1 MPRRAA
7 MSRIS
12 DDYPGPGSY
21 EITPSRSI
29 TTLPSPR
36 KGSPRR
42 RSISPRPGS
51 APMVRRSAS
60 SPRLDPSPRA
70 FAERYVPAA
79 KESQGAY
86 DHGTYSARGGFQ
98 FASEENRASAMFS
111 HVDHLGDPAA
121 YAHSE
126 VMGVHTGHKETLGC
140 RSRRS
145 YNQNVAHGDG
155 KFLSKSERRAAS
167 VPRSSEIGGPGEY
180 SYPQLYVVGSPRAH
194 SAIKSAFRSRT
205 PLGGHV
211 RKSTTPAEVGVG
223 KYDAP
228 LVGPGTL
235 LKDDHN
241 FSKQGASM
249 FAGSPLKGR
258 SDIVDF
264 FASRTDKH
272 VGPGYYD
279 LSGDG
284 DSRGSLK
291 AKMENLKRRSKQ
303 TQGLGFGSSSP
314 RKAYY
319 E

>member
-1 MPRRAA
+1 
-7 MSRIS
+7 
-12 DDYPGPGSY
+12 
-21 EITPSRSI
+21 
-29 TTLPSPR
+29 
-36 KGSPRR
+36 
-42 RSISPRPGS
+42 
-51 APMVRRSAS
+51 
-60 SPRLDPSPRA
+60 
-70 FAERYVPAA
+70 
-79 KESQGAY
+79 
-86 DHGTYSARGGFQ
+86 
-98 FASEENRASAMFS
+98 
-111 HVDHLGDPAA
+111 
-121 YAHSE
+121 
-126 VMGVHTGHKETLGC
+126 
-140 RSRRS
+140 
-145 YNQNVAHGDG
+145 
-155 KFLSKSERRAAS
+155 
-167 VPRSSEIGGPGEY
+167 
-180 SYPQLYVVGSPRAH
+180 
-194 SAIKSAFRSRT
+194 
-205 PLGGHV
+205 V

-303 TQGLGFGSSSP
+303 TQGLGFGSSAP